1 MYTLIHRG
9 SPQNPKNLEIPRVGN
24 KFHWSRH
31 KIKIPV
37 KKTKIKN
44 LIDDVKQYVVTEGF
58 LDLILG
64 QYEHLGDRD

>member
-9 SPQNPKNLEIPRVGN
+9 SPQNPKNLQRVGN
-24 KFHWSRH
+24 KLPWSRH